1 MARWSTIPPGAD
13 IALGTWLEQFKRC
26 VGHRA
31 QLLSLTAIVHAYSQ
45 RERMRR
51 GAGLTFPAVR
61 AIVQEIFTT
70 LLFVAKPSYLHW
82 IEQAKNANF
91 NYGSD
96 QVGLE
101 KHLSG
106 LDLMFMAGSITR
118 FFARVCRAGLGAHVP
133 ARPYRHPRPSGRPQ
147 AT

>member
-1 MARWSTIPPGAD
+1 M
-13 IALGTWLEQFKRC
+13 
-26 VGHRA
+26 
-31 QLLSLTAIVHAYSQ
+31 LSLTAIVHAYIQ

-118 FFARVCRAGLGAHVP
+118 FFARMPSRSWCPRSGP
-133 ARPYRHPRPSGRPQ
+133 AISSSSTIWSSTGNLRSARQSLR
-147 AT
+147 